1 MKLLR
6 GKLTRLFTR
15 AEPGTL
21 LTNLSQNEYYHSF
34 IIRFL
39 HMSTSIKKMQYLTYR
54 RHPITFPI
62 LLIDLMK
69 SLYSH
74 IALCGIFS
82 VQQRLNGSPFD
93 RETPLN

>member
-39 HMSTSIKKMQYLTYR
+39 HISTSIKKNAIPNIQKTSNNFSHFAYRPYEVLVLTHR
-54 RHPITFPI
+54 
-62 LLIDLMK
+62 
-69 SLYSH
+69 SLWN
-74 IALCGIFS
+74 IFRTAMPQWQS
-82 VQQRLNGSPFD
+82 I
-93 RETPLN
+93 